1 VELDPPRG
9 LKYEYLVRRACQ
21 LADMGVDAITSGD
34 NPVAMLRMGNLAFA
48 QLIQQES
55 GLPCVVHLSCRD
67 RNLLGMQSYLL
78 AAELMGIQHVL
89 ALTGDPARVG
99 DQPGATSVYDINSF
113 GLIELITRFNKGC
126 NHAGMEIGRPT
137 HFKIGVAL
145 NPHGRNLEARI
156 QRLRRKYQCGAHFAM
171 SQPVFEPEMVFRIK
185 EAAQDIH
192 IPIYIGLFPVLSER
206 NAEYLHHEVPGV
218 DLTESVLH
226 RMKGLSGKA
235 GREMGLRLCRE
246 VVEATADVVDGF
258 YIVPPQG
265 RTDTATA
272 LVAAIHECSPRFA
285 APRRR

>member
-1 VELDPPRG
+1 LDPPRG
-9 LKYEYLVRRACQ
+9 LKFEYLLRRARQ
-21 LADMGVDAITSGD
+21 LADMGVDAVTSGD
-34 NPVAMLRMGNLAFA
+34 NPVAVLRMGNLAFA
-48 QLIQQES
+48 QRLQQES
-55 GLPCVVHLSCRD
+55 GLPCIVHLSCRD

-78 AAELMGIQHVL
+78 AAEMMGIHHVL

-113 GLIELITRFNKGC
+113 GLIELITKFNQGR
-126 NHAGMEIGRPT
+126 NHAGMDIGRPT

-145 NPHGRNLEARI
+145 NPHGRNLQARI

-171 SQPVFEPEMVFRIK
+171 SQPVFDAEIVFRIK
-185 EAAQDIH
+185 KEAHDIP

-218 DLTESVLH
+218 DLTDEVLH

-235 GREMGLRLCRE
+235 GREMGLRICRE
-246 VVEATADVVDGF
+246 IVEATADVVDGF

-265 RTDTATA
+265 RTDTAAA
-272 LVAAIHECSPRFA
+272 LVAAIHESSPRFA
-285 APRRR
+285 RTRRR